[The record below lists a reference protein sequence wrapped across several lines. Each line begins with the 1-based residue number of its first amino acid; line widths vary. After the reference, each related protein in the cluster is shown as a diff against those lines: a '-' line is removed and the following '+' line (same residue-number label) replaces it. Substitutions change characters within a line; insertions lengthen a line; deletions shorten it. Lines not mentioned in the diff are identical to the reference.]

1 MIPGAFARL
10 ATVILLVGGGA
21 GIALAHATLR
31 RAEPPVGGRVPRPP
45 GQLKLEFSEAVVPR
59 TSRVDLIA
67 PDSQRFA
74 LQVTGDSTM
83 ANVLL
88 AQVPTLRSAGQYR
101 VEWRLI
107 GPDGHAVTGKYGF
120 TVDSMPAPIDTSRIR
135 PADQSQPPESS
146 SGALVQG
153 VIRFAASLVLVT
165 VIGSVAFA
173 LFVLP
178 VALRGDAGTT
188 SKFRSAVEPRLHS
201 LCVAG
206 SWLVLALGVVRL
218 LTHGVTLSGSTSAL
232 QIADLGDLILRST
245 FGKGWLLQM
254 SAAIGMLLVLRAPGP
269 TRWRVLAVLAV
280 ALAFSAPLLGHPAGV
295 ADAQIF
301 AVGFDGVHVLGAG
314 GWAGAILVMSIAAL
328 PQVVRVDAEHRLTLA
343 RNLLAAFTPLALMCA
358 SVLLITGAASA
369 WLQLRDLRLLL
380 DSGYGLA
387 LVRKVVI
394 VLLIAALGAYHW
406 RVARPSMGTERAIS
420 GLRTSIAF
428 DAALVLVVLVL
439 TAILTGT
446 APPPR

>member
-1 MIPGAFARL
+1 MRPHAIARL
-10 ATVILLVGGGA
+10 AIVIVLLGGSA
-21 GIALAHATLR
+21 AVVLAHATLR

-74 LQVTGDSTM
+74 LQVTGDSTL

-88 AQVPTLRSAGQYR
+88 AHVPTMRSAGQYR

-120 TVDSMPAPIDTSRIR
+120 TVDSILAPIDTSKNR
-135 PADQSQPPESS
+135 PADQNQPPESS
-146 SGALVQG
+146 SSAIVQG

-165 VIGSVAFA
+165 LIGSVAFA

-178 VALRGDAGTT
+178 VAVRGDAGTP
-188 SKFRSAVEPRLHS
+188 SKFRSAVERRLHS

-206 SWLVLALGVVRL
+206 SWLVIALGVVRL
-218 LTHGVTLSGSTSAL
+218 LTYGATLSGSMSAL
-232 QIADLGDLILRST
+232 RIGDLGDLILRST
-245 FGKGWLLQM
+245 FGMGWLLQM
-254 SAAIGMLLVLRAPGP
+254 SAAIAILFVLRVPGP

-280 ALAFSAPLLGHPAGV
+280 ALAFSAALLGHPAGV
-295 ADAQIF
+295 TDAQIL
-301 AVGFDGVHVLGAG
+301 AVGFDGVHLLGAG

-358 SVLLITGAASA
+358 SVLVITGAASA
-369 WLQLRDLRLLL
+369 WLQLRDLGLLL
-380 DSGYGLA
+380 GSGYGLA

-406 RVARPSMGTERAIS
+406 RIARPSMGTERAIS
-420 GLRTSIAF
+420 RLRTSIAF
-428 DAALVLVVLVL
+428 DVALVLVVLVL
-439 TAILTGT
+439 TAVLTGT